1 MIIPKK
7 KTILNYG
14 FFDIIIG
21 TFEILIPAESTNSF
35 FLKLISSESHRL
47 IEKSK
52 IKCWR
57 RRKLP
62 KLPQIK
68 KRQKHIYFFSY
79 LVDCLLSL
87 TINSQLIGIII
98 VHFIQIVKNGIEKCL

>member
-7 KTILNYG
+7 KTILNYV

-68 KRQKHIYFFSY
+68 KTVFRIR
-79 LVDCLLSL
+79 
-87 TINSQLIGIII
+87 IILMRI
-98 VHFIQIVKNGIEKCL
+98 RIRIRGSASVMMDPDPDSDTDPDPR